1 MKGRI
6 LIKRSTGRIG
16 LTLAAALTALV
27 VTGAAQAYS
36 VTVQITGAGTV
47 TGPGISCSSSITT
60 PASSLGQTGDC
71 TEDYGSFSTG
81 TTLSAGVLPGS
92 PTIGWGFANW
102 SPCPSAIGPACGFG
116 GLFNTAAFTVRANFS
131 DSAAPSIAL
140 VAGPAAGSTVAS
152 SIAAFTVSTDDS
164 TSTFRCSI
172 DSIAV
177 SNVCGATT
185 VFSGLADGGHTFRA
199 RSVDPSGNSST
210 TLERTWIVN
219 TAPPP
224 VVVKCHVPG
233 LRGKTLF
240 QARTAL
246 QRAHCA
252 LGNVSRAYGNLR
264 RGRILRQSPVAGAT
278 RAAGARVNVVV
289 SRGHR

>member
-6 LIKRSTGRIG
+6 LIKRFAGRIG

-27 VTGAAQAYS
+27 VTGVAQAYS
-36 VTVQITGAGTV
+36 VTVQIRGAGSV
-47 TGPGISCSSSITT
+47 TGPGITCSSSITT
-60 PASSLGQTGDC
+60 PSSSFGQSGVC
-71 TEDYGSFSTG
+71 TADYGSFSTG
-81 TTLSAGVLPGS
+81 TVLSASPLPGS
-92 PTIGWGFANW
+92 SSIGWSFASW
-102 SPCPSAIGPACGFG
+102 SPCPRAVTTSCGFG
-116 GLFNTAAFTVRANFS
+116 GLFDTGAYTVRANFS
-131 DSAAPSIAL
+131 DSTAPSIAL

-152 SIAAFTVSTDDS
+152 SVAAFTVSTDDL
-164 TSTFRCSI
+164 TATFRCSI
-172 DSIAV
+172 DSNPATD
-177 SNVCGATT
+177 VCGATT
-185 VFSGLADGGHTFRA
+185 VFSGLADGSHTFRA

-210 TLERTWIVN
+210 TLERTWIGN

-224 VVVKCHVPG
+224 PVVKCHVPG
-233 LRGKTLF
+233 LRGKRLF

-264 RGRILRQSPVAGAT
+264 RGRILRQSPGAGAT
-278 RAAGARVNVVV
+278 RPAGARVNVVV